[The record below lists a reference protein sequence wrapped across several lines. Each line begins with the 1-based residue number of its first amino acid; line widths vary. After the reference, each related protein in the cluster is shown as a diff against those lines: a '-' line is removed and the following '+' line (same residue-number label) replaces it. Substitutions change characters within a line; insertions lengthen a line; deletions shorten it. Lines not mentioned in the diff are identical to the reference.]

1 MLRVSLQA
9 SDYFTGNKG
18 KIECNIS
25 WKFRSSNCQNNCR
38 SVNTVLLYFKSHTHL
53 TEFDGIQCRSF
64 KFLKENVKP
73 NVHFN

>member
-1 MLRVSLQA
+1 MFHYEPQITSLA
-9 SDYFTGNKG
+9 IKV
-18 KIECNIS
+18 CNIS